1 MNQLVLLSEV
11 SGVRM
16 TSGEIAELVGS
27 RPDSVKRTIERL
39 AESGVIR
46 LPPLVETEKINN
58 LGLKQCVS
66 NYVFE
71 GEQGKRDSIIVVA
84 QLSPLFTAKLV
95 DRWQELE
102 KMVSKIPAQKPQK
115 EQLKTGTTKFVQTSK
130 EMVALAKAFGFKGN
144 SAYLSA
150 DKAVKKLT
158 GTSPLEL
165 LGQTHLRAE
174 KKEVSFTPT
183 QIGQMF
189 ALNLSGK
196 RINQI
201 LAEIGMQKNIA
212 GTWVLTDAGREY
224 GEVLDTGKAHNSGTP
239 VKQIKWF
246 ESVVSKIN
254 DHLDLLK

>member
-1 MNQLVLLSEV
+1 MNQLALLSDV
-11 SGVRM
+11 SGETMRM
-16 TSGEIAELVGS
+16 TSKEVAELTGKEHDNVRRDIINMIEKLSLKIEEKAEASKGG
-27 RPDSVKRTIERL
+27 RPSKVYLLEKRESLILVSGYSIEMR
-39 AESGVIR
+39 A
-46 LPPLVETEKINN
+46 KI
-58 LGLKQCVS
+58 
-66 NYVFE
+66 
-71 GEQGKRDSIIVVA
+71 I
-84 QLSPLFTAKLV
+84 

-102 KMVSKIPAQKPQK
+102 SAASKIPAQKTQK
-115 EQLKTGTTKFVQTSK
+115 EQLKTGFVQTSK
-130 EMVALAKAFGFKGN
+130 EMVALAKIFGFKGN
-144 SAYLSA
+144 EAYLSA

-158 GTSPLEL
+158 GVSPLEL
-165 LGQTHLRAE
+165 MDKTHLRAE

-196 RINQI
+196 RINKI

-239 VKQIKWF
+239 VKQIKWL
-246 ESVVSKIN
+246 ESVVQKIN